1 MEVDEK
7 MLQIL
12 EKSRQ
17 LFYSYGVRS
26 LSMDD
31 ISRHMGIS
39 KKTLYQYVSSK
50 DDLVEKVMDYLLHHD
65 KLMKCDDDP
74 KNLNA
79 IDILLYASQIV
90 NNEIKETNPVVVFDL
105 QKYYPEVFARFLE
118 QKKQRIYT
126 RIIENMQQG
135 IAEGYYRNDLQIEL
149 VARLYVNNLVELHN
163 ADFIVNRELTFPEV
177 FQVMFENHIRAI
189 SNAKG
194 VEYFELKK
202 QNLPK
207 ETN

>member
-1 MEVDEK
+1 MDVDEK
-7 MLQIL
+7 WIQIL

-17 LFYSYGVRS
+17 LFYSYGIRS

-50 DDLVEKVMDYLLHHD
+50 DDLVEKVMDYLLNHD
-65 KLMKCDDDP
+65 KLMKCEDDP
-74 KNLNA
+74 ENMNA
-79 IDILLYASQIV
+79 IDILLHASQIV

-105 QKYYPEVFARFLE
+105 QKYYPEIFARFLE

-135 IAEGYYRNDLQIEL
+135 IAEGYYRNDLKIEL
-149 VARLYVNNLVELHN
+149 VARLYVNNLVELHK

-194 VEYFELKK
+194 VQYFEEKK
-202 QNLPK
+202 QNLLK
-207 ETN
+207 DIN